1 MRRWNKPHPQYVM
14 SGSTPGISR
23 KKGGVQVREMM
34 ESSGIGVANREPTAG
49 RRPIVMKT
57 CHIITAIASVYLV
70 AYLQSLDTVMVCIAI
85 TAIPH

>member
-1 MRRWNKPHPQYVM
+1 MI
-14 SGSTPGISR
+14 SGSKPGISR

-34 ESSGIGVANREPTAG
+34 ESSGIGVEPTAG
-49 RRPIVMKT
+49 RRPSHEDMPYYY
-57 CHIITAIASVYLV
+57 CYSYSVYLV